1 MKKLKN
7 LVVGGLVLAL
17 AVSLVAGA
25 CAPAAPEEV
34 AEEVAELE
42 EEIADLEDEVAAK
55 DREIAGL
62 EGDVA
67 DLEDEIA
74 ALKKPAEVTKILVNS
89 TCPGGWYADYGPYL
103 IENLEAGSDG
113 RFEVEVVYGE
123 AIVPTEEQLD
133 ALRDGTFDMIYGY
146 TGYYK
151 TKMPLIQVQDFF
163 PFTLRNGRDVWALYN
178 ERGFG
183 ELADQEY
190 GKYNVKRVAT
200 YCSMPDDTLFST
212 VPVRKW
218 EDLAGLKIRS
228 AGTTA
233 EVVQVGDASTVW
245 FPGEEIY
252 TGLASGL
259 IDAATYSSP
268 NTGYAMGWHEVS
280 NYWIRPSIAALYSQ
294 EMIANMDFWN
304 SLSEADQVLASH
316 VSDEAGWRFAYYQ
329 ETYLSAIAL
338 DLVREAGVEVI
349 YWDADSIAKLAAA
362 GLSILPEWTDP
373 AAKEAKE
380 ILLDYMRF
388 AGYVD

>member
-1 MKKLKN
+1 MKKKKLLT
-7 LVVGGLVLAL
+7 LVGSICLSLVLAAL
-17 AVSLVAGA
+17 LLPA

-34 AEEVAELE
+34 AGEIAELE
-42 EEIADLEDEVAAK
+42 DELAASEKKVDALEDEVA
-55 DREIAGL
+55 
-62 EGDVA
+62 
-67 DLEDEIA
+67 DLEKEVA

-146 TGYYK
+146 TPYYK
-151 TKMPLIQVQDFF
+151 TKIPFIQVQDFL
-163 PFTLRNGRDVWALYN
+163 PFTVRNGRDVWALYN
-178 ERGFG
+178 ERGWG

-200 YCSMPDDTLFST
+200 YTSMPDDTLFST

-218 EDLAGLKIRS
+218 EDLAGLKLRS

-233 EVVQVGDASTVW
+233 EVVAAGGASTVW

-259 IDAATYSSP
+259 IDGATYSSP
-268 NTGYAMGWHEVS
+268 ATGYAMGWHEVS
-280 NYWIRPSIAALYSQ
+280 NYWIRPSIAALQAQ
-294 EMIANMDFWN
+294 EMVANMDFWN
-304 SLSEADQVLASH
+304 SLSEADQVLVAH
-316 VSDEAGWRFAYYQ
+316 VSDKAGWRYAYFL
-329 ETYLSAIAL
+329 ETYQSAVAL
-338 DLVREAGVEVI
+338 DLVRAAGLEVI
-349 YWDADSIAKLAAA
+349 YWDADSIAKMAAA
-362 GLSILPEWTDP
+362 GLSLLPEWTDP

-380 ILLDYMRF
+380 ILVDYMRF
-388 AGYVD
+388 AGYID